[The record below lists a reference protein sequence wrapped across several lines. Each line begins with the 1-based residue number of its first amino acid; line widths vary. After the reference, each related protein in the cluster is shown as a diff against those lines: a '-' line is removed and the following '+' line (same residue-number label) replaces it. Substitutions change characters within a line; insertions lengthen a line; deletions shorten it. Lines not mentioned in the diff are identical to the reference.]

1 MARIRVNVDRLYA
14 ALQTGSEAVIS
25 TASGCGRIIA
35 DYGRLLAED
44 PHYAERA
51 KAVSAAHRDI
61 AAFWSGKI
69 YPASA
74 LKMTTGYPFIALH
87 AISRSKASAGGRRNF
102 CTLGLPV
109 AARCQCRYVLRL
121 SRVLFLRTSANG
133 KAPSRRYLAR
143 SRLCGKNYHRQY
155 RLSITLTGGR

>member
-61 AAFWSGKI
+61 AAFLVGGK
-69 YPASA
+69 
-74 LKMTTGYPFIALH
+74 FIRH
-87 AISRSKASAGGRRNF
+87 QR
-102 CTLGLPV
+102 
-109 AARCQCRYVLRL
+109 
-121 SRVLFLRTSANG
+121 
-133 KAPSRRYLAR
+133 
-143 SRLCGKNYHRQY
+143 
-155 RLSITLTGGR
+155 